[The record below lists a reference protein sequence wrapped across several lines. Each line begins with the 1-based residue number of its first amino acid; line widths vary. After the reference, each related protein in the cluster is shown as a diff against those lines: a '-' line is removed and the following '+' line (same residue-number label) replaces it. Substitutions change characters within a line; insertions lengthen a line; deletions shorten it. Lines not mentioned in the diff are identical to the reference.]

1 MTAKEAAKA
10 LFENFAYDDAGK
22 PRDATVCE
30 ALLMAIW
37 ALLDAGGITYY

>member
-10 LFENFAYDDAGK
+10 IFENFAYDDAGE
-22 PRDATVCE
+22 PRAARDCE

-37 ALLDAGGITYY
+37 ALMEQGRFED